1 MEEKTGQRGMSKL
14 LISKEKET
22 ITGKG
27 YFIRAK

>member
-1 MEEKTGQRGMSKL
+1 MSKL